1 MTGGG
6 NAHSRRSGIRYRES
20 AKLDSVPRSLPT
32 VDRSAD
38 AAFDPL
44 ADLDPARF
52 PPLVGAAI
60 EYPAGTRLAR
70 HDHPVGQLVYAAAGT
85 MRIDSASGL
94 YVVPPLMAVW
104 VPPGLGHA
112 IAMPGRVAMRTLY
125 VRPGLVSLPRD
136 TCAVLGVSALLR
148 ELILALVA
156 LPGSG
161 RRPGPRLASLRRLI
175 LDELRAAPRQAL
187 GLVAP
192 RDRRVAP
199 LVEALL
205 AEPGD
210 PRRLADWAARLGAS
224 ERTIERIF
232 LAETRLSFRA
242 WRQRARL
249 LQAVLRLA
257 EGQPVTTVALD
268 LGYASPSAFTLMF
281 RRALGVPPS
290 RYVDSSAQ
298 GS

>member
-1 MTGGG
+1 MPDDP
-6 NAHSRRSGIRYRES
+6 AS
-20 AKLDSVPRSLPT
+20 
-32 VDRSAD
+32 
-38 AAFDPL
+38 FDPL
-44 ADLDPARF
+44 ADLDPRRF

-60 EYPAGTRLAR
+60 EYPGGTVLAR
-70 HDHPVGQLVYAAAGT
+70 HDHAVGQLVYAAAGT
-85 MRIDSASGL
+85 MRIESESGL

-112 IAMPGRVAMRTLY
+112 IAMPGPVAMRTLY
-125 VRPGLVSLPRD
+125 LRRGLLALPRRA
-136 TCAVLGVSALLR
+136 CVVLGVSRLLR

-161 RRPGPRLASLRRLI
+161 RRPSPRLAGLRRLI

-187 GLVAP
+187 GLVPP

-199 LVEALL
+199 LVQALL
-205 AEPGD
+205 LEPGD
-210 PRRLADWAARLGAS
+210 PRGLADWAARLGAS
-224 ERTIERIF
+224 QRTIERIF
-232 LAETRLSFRA
+232 LAETQLSFRA
-242 WRQRARL
+242 WRQQARL

-268 LGYASPSAFTLMF
+268 LGYASPSAFTFMF
-281 RRALGVPPS
+281 RQALGVSPS
-290 RYVDSSAQ
+290 RYVASAQ